1 VEDAN
6 GRVLARRSRPVLGPL
21 AVAVGL
27 VASGCASELAVTATP
42 TPLAVPADWAIST
55 SSAHDLRLALPPW
68 IVAFDTTGAI
78 FANEVVEPGAQG
90 LELLAEGP
98 LSVEPQPRFGED
110 LRAWLAARL
119 ADTGAGE
126 PVFRDV
132 LLPAGPAVM
141 VERIDRPATTT
152 ARQHRAWAIRTPA
165 GVAFLSIDGP
175 PGAWDAREDDLARIP
190 MFLEVTR

>member
-1 VEDAN
+1 M
-6 GRVLARRSRPVLGPL
+6 
-21 AVAVGL
+21 
-27 VASGCASELAVTATP
+27 
-42 TPLAVPADWAIST
+42 
-55 SSAHDLRLALPPW
+55 LPPW

-98 LSVEPQPRFGED
+98 LSAEPQPGVGED
-110 LRAWLAARL
+110 LRVWLAARL
-119 ADTGAGE
+119 ADPGAGE

-141 VERIDRPATTT
+141 VERTDRPATAT
-152 ARQHRAWAIRTPA
+152 ARRHRAWAIRTPA
-165 GVAFLSIDGP
+165 GVAFLWIDGP
-175 PGAWDAREDDLARIP
+175 RGAWDVREDDLARIL